1 MKQDRFLIGIL
12 VFIGLLVITALVLF
26 FVRQDIPQYGPED
39 TPEGVVRNYAL
50 AVHQR
55 DFARAYGYL
64 AELDDKPT
72 YDSFVQA
79 FLSNQLDTSNN
90 ALQVGETQTLGGEEA
105 WVTVT
110 VLYGSSGPFS
120 DRWSSSETARLV
132 LQNGAWK
139 ITYLPY
145 PYWGWDWY
153 QPLEP

>member
-39 TPEGVVRNYAL
+39 TPEGIVRNYAL
-50 AVHQR
+50 AVYQR
-55 DFARAYGYL
+55 DFTRAYGYL